1 MHQSAVDWRL
11 QAYLFCLREKP
22 FEAATALKEW
32 LNQMCP
38 AARTRRQKLEGKPV
52 RAGGGMSLRSPHD
65 CHMPSANCRLWYALV
80 IFGARIAPSF
90 PRFLCLLCFHLLPSH
105 APICMDLRIVNEWF
119 DNIMCDSHSSST
131 ISDFVNPTRLF
142 APVRLME
149 AENLTPE
156 IVDIRVPTIPQGL
169 FWFWLSR
176 FSFFPGLKT
185 ALSFQ
190 ESAT

>member
-11 QAYLFCLREKP
+11 QAHLFCLREKH

-80 IFGARIAPSF
+80 ILGARIAPSF

-119 DNIMCDSHSSST
+119 DNIMCYSHHT

-156 IVDIRVPTIPQGL
+156 IVDIRVPTIPRV
-169 FWFWLSR
+169 WLSR
-176 FSFFPGLKT
+176 FIFFPSLKT
-185 ALSFQ
+185 AFRCK
-190 ESAT
+190 ESST